1 MNSHRLDG
9 LKLTD
14 RNICGEDTSKLD
26 VQVCLREVH
35 ELMTNYVCL
44 LCNKTFPSKKECIRH
59 VAEDHGISSDD
70 ATKYVKAKRGEG
82 KTGEMEDRQRATD
95 IKIDESKLDAEIRA
109 QIEST
114 LKKLLDDYRSL
125 NERVEQL
132 SKRIEGIV
140 GAIGQP
146 QASQT
151 QIPQPQPEV
160 NVLEGEYIPIIRK
173 IAMNPKVLMYY
184 QYARSRGFNGDLAD
198 FISEVV
204 EGYFRDRGIKIA
216 VLRGVAEVE

>member
-1 MNSHRLDG
+1 MPIYGCKFKNCLFRKNEKQEVLEHVINHHHVSPQEAEKYIIEAKNVQEY
-9 LKLTD
+9 LKIKEELE
-14 RNICGEDTSKLD
+14 G
-26 VQVCLREVH
+26 REQ
-35 ELMTNYVCL
+35 
-44 LCNKTFPSKKECIRH
+44 
-59 VAEDHGISSDD
+59 
-70 ATKYVKAKRGEG
+70 EG
-82 KTGEMEDRQRATD
+82 KVKRMNDV
-95 IKIDESKLDAEIRA
+95 LDAEIRA